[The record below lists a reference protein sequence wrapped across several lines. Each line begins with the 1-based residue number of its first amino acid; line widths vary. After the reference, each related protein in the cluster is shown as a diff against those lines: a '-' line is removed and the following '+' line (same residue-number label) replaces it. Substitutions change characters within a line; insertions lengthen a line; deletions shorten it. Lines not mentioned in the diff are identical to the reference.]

1 MIKNISSY
9 LNFIIALIWMV
20 ISFINGLNHNILIMM
35 ICIMLAGTFI
45 SLGYYCG
52 KKKKLK

>member
-1 MIKNISSY
+1 MKNISSY
-9 LNFIIALIWMV
+9 LNFIIALIWIV
-20 ISFINGLNHNILIMM
+20 ISFINSLNHNILIMM